1 MGHKWIWPAIL
12 GVIAAVLA
20 GVWALPRLFP
30 DLGWG
35 LNELNQLSGIA
46 SLAVAVAAL
55 VVAVWT
61 LRAGPTPDDD
71 APGGGGDSIDMDR
84 VRVKGSVTGKEGP
97 ETGSSG
103 DRIRMRGIR
112 AGKDVVGKRTTR
124 SRRRPSR

>member
-1 MGHKWIWPAIL
+1 ML

-35 LNELNQLSGIA
+35 LNELSQVSGIA

-55 VVAVWT
+55 VVAVRT
-61 LRAGPTPDDD
+61 LRASPPPHEG
-71 APGGGGDSIDMDR
+71 APGEGGDSIDMDR
-84 VRVKGSVTGKEGP
+84 IRAKGSVTAKEGP
-97 ETGSSG
+97 ETGPSG

-112 AGKDVVGKRTTR
+112 AGKDVTGKKTTR
-124 SRRRPSR
+124 SRHGRSR

>member
-1 MGHKWIWPAIL
+1 MGHKWVWPTVL

-20 GVWALPRLFP
+20 GVWPLPRLFP

-35 LNELNQLSGIA
+35 LNELNQASGIA

-61 LRAGPTPDDD
+61 LRAGPPPDDD
-71 APGGGGDSIDMDR
+71 APDGGGDSIDMGR
-84 VRVKGSVTGKEGP
+84 IRAKGVVAAKDGP
-97 ETGSSG
+97 GMESSG

-112 AGKDVVGKRTTR
+112 AGKDVIGKRTTR